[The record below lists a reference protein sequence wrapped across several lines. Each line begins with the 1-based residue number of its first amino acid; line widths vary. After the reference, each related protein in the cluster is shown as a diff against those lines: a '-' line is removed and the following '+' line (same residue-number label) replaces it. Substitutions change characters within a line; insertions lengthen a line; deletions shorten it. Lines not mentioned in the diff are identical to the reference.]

1 MLSMRK
7 LIKKGEKL
15 LGKKKKKYQGNL
27 WKDVGDISFFLKGDI
42 VKIPGGKK
50 GRVISVKS
58 DDVDVYVFDD
68 TRLEMFNADVLKLE
82 TAVDGWA
89 GNKITKGSTYT
100 KSKYS
105 YPMYKSCNHWMDE
118 FDLLDG
124 WKIYLSGKGTP
135 SPKRTGAD
143 PTMGCYMDSGWMLGN
158 MFWFTPNCPIDLDLF
173 EKEKIPT
180 LYIKWADMQG
190 IPLREYSE
198 AVVWCLSRIFEGEKL
213 EIGCHGSHGRTGT
226 LLAGILVYQGMTAE
240 DAIKMVR
247 EKHCGKAI
255 ETKPQED
262 LIAKYAEELYKQNG
276 TSEKAIETGSETA
289 DSEESA
295 GETDAGNSDIL
306 LTATEGMGEDIT
318 GIGDKSTNS

>member
-7 LIKKGEKL
+7 LLRKGRKL

-42 VKIPGGKK
+42 VKTPDKK
-50 GRVISVKS
+50 RGRVVGVRG

-68 TRLEMFNADVLKLE
+68 TRLQMFDADVLELE
-82 TAVDGWA
+82 TAVDGWG

-105 YPMYKSCNHWMDE
+105 YPVYKPCNHWMDE

-135 SPKRTGAD
+135 SAKRTGAD

-158 MFWFTPNCPIDLDLF
+158 MFWFTANAPVNPDLF
-173 EKEKIPT
+173 EKEDIPT

-198 AVVWCLSRIFEGEKL
+198 AVVWCLSRIFEGETL

-247 EKHCGKAI
+247 AKHCDKAI

-276 TSEKAIETGSETA
+276 TSEKTIETRSETA

-295 GETDAGNSDIL
+295 GKTDAGNSDIL
-306 LTATEGMGEDIT
+306 FTATEGLGEDAT
-318 GIGDKSTNS
+318 GTGNTSTSS